1 MFDWLAPFY
10 CTSGLKGNIAY
21 LTHTKVHNAW
31 PRIQDVNST
40 KAVCILSGGLDS
52 VVSAFYVKQVRN
64 LVPYTITFH
73 YGQRSSEEMR
83 RAQFFS
89 TLLGSKAHKE
99 VDMTF
104 MKDLYCNENSLTGN
118 NSSSIPEKFHQSIV
132 VPHRNSIFLAI
143 SAAWATSLKVGV
155 LVYGAHADDQNYPD
169 CRPNFIASLEK
180 MLYESDLDAIN
191 LGLRKRIEIW
201 CPALDNIHKYELVK
215 IGYSILGDK
224 IFHTWS
230 CYSELSDRFNKPV
243 HCGVCESCHNRKIGF
258 SEADIPDKTVYAK

>member
-1 MFDWLAPFY
+1 MNFP
-10 CTSGLKGNIAY
+10 
-21 LTHTKVHNAW
+21 
-31 PRIQDVNST
+31 

-64 LVPYTITFH
+64 FVPYTITFY
-73 YGQRSSEEMR
+73 YGQRSREETR
-83 RAQFFS
+83 RARFFS
-89 TLLGSKAHKE
+89 TLLGSEVHKE
-99 VDMTF
+99 VDITF
-104 MKDLYCNENSLTGN
+104 MKDLYGDETSLTRIDPD
-118 NSSSIPEKFHQSIV
+118 IPEKFHQSIV

-143 SAAWATSLKVGV
+143 GAAWASSLKIGV

-169 CRPNFIASLEK
+169 CRPNFISSIEK
-180 MLYESDLDAIN
+180 MLYESDLDAID

-201 CPALDNIHKYELVK
+201 CPAVENIHKYELVK
-215 IGYSILGDK
+215 IGYNILGDK

-230 CYSELSDRFNKPV
+230 CYSELRNSLNKPV